1 MSTMTQT
8 QVGPIRDERSRG
20 EQRSPLWAGVLA
32 AAPLAVAFAGF
43 GVAFGSLARAAGI
56 GPTAAVVLSATAFA
70 GSAQFAAVTVLGAGG
85 SVAAAVVAAV
95 LLNARYGPIGLSVA
109 PVLDG
114 PWWWRLLV
122 GQLVVDE
129 SWAIANR
136 GNGRF
141 DRNRL
146 IGAGVVLY
154 LAWVIATAVGALG
167 ASLLA
172 DPKALGLDAAFPA
185 LFLALL
191 AGQVHGRIG
200 VVAALGG
207 AAVAAALV
215 PFVPPGVPVVAAS
228 IVCLVGLR
236 RSSPGGPS

>member
-1 MSTMTQT
+1 MSTMPQT

-43 GVAFGSLARAAGI
+43 GVTFGSLARAAGI
-56 GPTAAVVLSATAFA
+56 GPAAAVVLSATAFA
-70 GSAQFAAVTVLGAGG
+70 GSAQFAAVSVLGAGG

-95 LLNARYGPIGLSVA
+95 LLNARYLPIGLSVA

-114 PWWWRLLV
+114 PWWRRLLV

-136 GNGRF
+136 GNGNF
-141 DRNRL
+141 DRQRL
-146 IGAGVVLY
+146 LGAGAVLY
-154 LAWVIATAVGALG
+154 LAWVTATAVGALG
-167 ASLLA
+167 ASLLTN
-172 DPKALGLDAAFPA
+172 PKALGLDAAFPA

-191 AGQVHGRIG
+191 WPQLRERRA
-200 VVAALGG
+200 
-207 AAVAAALV
+207 AAVATLGAGITLATL
-215 PFVPPGVPVVAAS
+215 PLAPPGMPIVAAAAG
-228 IVCLVGLR
+228 CLLGVR
-236 RSSPGGPS
+236 R

>member
-1 MSTMTQT
+1 MSTMPQT

-56 GPTAAVVLSATAFA
+56 GPAAAVVLSATAFA
-70 GSAQFAAVTVLGAGG
+70 GSAQFAAVSVLAAGG

-114 PWWWRLLV
+114 PWWRRLLV

-191 AGQVHGRIG
+191 WPQLRERRAAAA
-200 VVAALGG
+200 AALGAG
-207 AAVAAALV
+207 IALV
-215 PFVPPGVPVVAAS
+215 TLPVAPPGVPIMAAAAA
-228 IVCLVGLR
+228 CLLGVR
-236 RSSPGGPS
+236 R